1 MYAALLYVHHT
12 KEDAMG
18 NRWNHLSK
26 FMLVFAVSALLGWPW
41 IVERAM
47 AADGPGKVKVLYH
60 VDGKDP
66 EVAKY
71 ALALINKHIDAE
83 GGPDKIDVELVVHG
97 PALELFEKDRMDA
110 EMTKRFD
117 QIMEK
122 GVKAE
127 MCQVSMKAFGKTI
140 DNLAK
145 GFVATLHPVAVKRI
159 ADLQKEGYLYIKP

>member
-1 MYAALLYVHHT
+1 MFTLPIRALTLCCLFGVAALL
-12 KEDAMG
+12 
-18 NRWNHLSK
+18 
-26 FMLVFAVSALLGWPW
+26 AVQFQGDQAL
-41 IVERAM
+41 
-47 AADGPGKVKVLYH
+47 AAEGLGKVKVLYH

-97 PALELFEKDRMDA
+97 PALELFEKEKMDA

-140 DNLAK
+140 ENLAK
-145 GFVATLHPVAVKRI
+145 GFVGTLHPVAVKRI

>member
-1 MYAALLYVHHT
+1 MLRLSSRTQAL
-12 KEDAMG
+12 
-18 NRWNHLSK
+18 
-26 FMLVFAVSALLGWPW
+26 FIVSALTAVLALPFSPNQ
-41 IVERAM
+41 
-47 AADGPGKVKVLYH
+47 AAAAEGPGKVKVLYH

-83 GGPDKIDVELVVHG
+83 GGPEKIDVELVVHG
-97 PALELFEKDRMDA
+97 PALELFEKERMDP

-117 QIMEK
+117 QIIEK
-122 GVKAE
+122 GAKAE

>member
-1 MYAALLYVHHT
+1 MIGLSLRIQMLFVLLTALAIL
-12 KEDAMG
+12 A
-18 NRWNHLSK
+18 LP
-26 FMLVFAVSALLGWPW
+26 VSRDQVL
-41 IVERAM
+41 
-47 AADGPGKVKVLYH
+47 AADGQGKVKVLYH

-66 EVAKY
+66 DVAKY

-97 PALELFEKDRMDA
+97 PALELFEKDRMDP

-117 QIMEK
+117 QIIEK

>member
-1 MYAALLYVHHT
+1 MRLSLRIQMLFVLLTALAILALPVSRDQAQAA
-12 KEDAMG
+12 EG
-18 NRWNHLSK
+18 Q
-26 FMLVFAVSALLGWPW
+26 
-41 IVERAM
+41 
-47 AADGPGKVKVLYH
+47 GKVKVLYH

-66 EVAKY
+66 DVAKY

-97 PALELFEKDRMDA
+97 PALELFEKDKMDP

-117 QIMEK
+117 QIIEK
-122 GVKAE
+122 GAKAE

-159 ADLQKEGYLYIKP
+159 ADLQKEGYMYIKP

>member
-1 MYAALLYVHHT
+1 MSLVPGHINHPEEVAMLSLLGRTQMSVIILALTAAL
-12 KEDAMG
+12 
-18 NRWNHLSK
+18 
-26 FMLVFAVSALLGWPW
+26 ALPSWQIQAG
-41 IVERAM
+41 
-47 AADGPGKVKVLYH
+47 AAEGQGKVKVLYH

-117 QIMEK
+117 QIIEK
-122 GVKAE
+122 GAKAE

>member
-1 MYAALLYVHHT
+1 
-12 KEDAMG
+12 
-18 NRWNHLSK
+18 
-26 FMLVFAVSALLGWPW
+26 MLNMPGRTQTLFCVFALAVMVALPLSQDHA
-41 IVERAM
+41 V
-47 AADGPGKVKVLYH
+47 AAEGQGKVKVLYH
-60 VDGKDP
+60 VDGQDP

-97 PALELFEKDRMDA
+97 PALELFEKDKMDP

-117 QIMEK
+117 QIIEK
-122 GVKAE
+122 GAKAE

-140 DNLAK
+140 ENLAK

>member
-1 MYAALLYVHHT
+1 MRKLTSHRRALFFICAIAVIPL
-12 KEDAMG
+12 
-18 NRWNHLSK
+18 
-26 FMLVFAVSALLGWPW
+26 MLALTLDQS
-41 IVERAM
+41 M
-47 AADGPGKVKVLYH
+47 AAADKVKVLYH
-60 VDGKDP
+60 VDGKDL

-97 PALELFEKDRMDA
+97 PALELFEKDKMDP

-117 QIMEK
+117 QIMDK

-140 DNLAK
+140 ENLAK

-159 ADLQKEGYLYIKP
+159 ADLQQQGYLYIKP

>member
-1 MYAALLYVHHT
+1 MKMVPTSRFHT
-12 KEDAMG
+12 KEG
-18 NRWNHLSK
+18 V
-26 FMLVFAVSALLGWPW
+26 MLRLTSHTRVLFFICAIAVPISFALGPDQ
-41 IVERAM
+41 AA
-47 AADGPGKVKVLYH
+47 AADKVKVLYH

-97 PALELFEKDRMDA
+97 PALELFEKDKMDA

-140 DNLAK
+140 ENLAK

-159 ADLQKEGYLYIKP
+159 SDLQKEGYLYIKP

>member
-1 MYAALLYVHHT
+1 MKMVPTSRFHT
-12 KEDAMG
+12 KEG
-18 NRWNHLSK
+18 
-26 FMLVFAVSALLGWPW
+26 FMLRLTRHMRVLCFICSIAVPLMSALDPDQ
-41 IVERAM
+41 AAAA
-47 AADGPGKVKVLYH
+47 AADKVKVLYH
-60 VDGKDP
+60 IDGKDP

-140 DNLAK
+140 ENLAK

-159 ADLQKEGYLYIKP
+159 ADLQQQGYLYIKP